1 MNSLVKTELVGQLHE
16 VNGSLRHLLHT
27 LAPGISSA
35 PATPLQINAVLDELL
50 RAGEW
55 LRAGSPRDPGPE
67 LNSEI
72 AEYRQHLEQLRDLLP
87 FIHSQLLQERA
98 RLEAERARL
107 DSAAAWA
114 HTSRQSL

>member
-1 MNSLVKTELVGQLHE
+1 MNSPAETDLTGQLHE
-16 VNGSLRHLLHT
+16 VNGNLRHLLHS
-27 LAPGISSA
+27 LAPGVRSA
-35 PATPLQINAVLDELL
+35 PATPLQMNAVLDELL

-55 LRAGSPRDPGPE
+55 LRAGSPRDPRPE
-67 LNSEI
+67 LDSEI

-107 DSAAAWA
+107 DSAAEWA
-114 HTSRQSL
+114 QTSRQSL

>member
-1 MNSLVKTELVGQLHE
+1 MNSTMETELTGQLHE
-16 VNGSLRHLLHT
+16 VNGNLRRLLHT
-27 LAPGISSA
+27 LTPGIRSA
-35 PATPLQINAVLDELL
+35 PATPLQMNAVLDTLL

-55 LRAGSPRDPGPE
+55 LRAGFPQNPAPE
-67 LNSEI
+67 LEVAI

-98 RLEAERARL
+98 RLEAERTRL
-107 DSAAAWA
+107 DSAAEWA